1 VLDGDGVGDAVPLG
15 VGDAVEEDG
24 RGLDTAGDGDVR
36 DDDGLGLGERLRR
49 WDVDGAG
56 DGVRLG
62 VSAGVGVGVLAGDP
76 GPADTGD
83 GLTSR

>member
-1 VLDGDGVGDAVPLG
+1 
-15 VGDAVEEDG
+15 
-24 RGLDTAGDGDVR
+24 
-36 DDDGLGLGERLRR
+36 LGLGERLRR
-49 WDVDGAG
+49 WDVDEAG